1 MSGNKNKKIRH
12 ICTEVKRESM
22 NTKEIKVVILDF
34 DDTIY
39 RGDVWA
45 GWGEYVEGFLTKEF
59 KTQEVAQDFM
69 ARYQIDDHTNGHNIA
84 KAMIKEKGSA
94 KTFVRFMEKNFYQ
107 LPLKNLS
114 HLDEELL
121 KRVAKK
127 FSLYIVSNSTKRYV
141 KFHLKKFGINKN
153 MFKKI
158 YQNNFY
164 AHNTTKTPY
173 YAKILAREKVAP
185 HEAVMIGDSY
195 ENDIVP
201 AINMGINGVH
211 IKSLAETTTV
221 LKNLCEGV

>member
-1 MSGNKNKKIRH
+1 MVILETLFDILSASAGAILGALFAFFLNRKRNKKMANQIIVGRQAL
-12 ICTEVKRESM
+12 EK
-22 NTKEIKVVILDF
+22 IKL
-34 DDTIY
+34 
-39 RGDVWA
+39 
-45 GWGEYVEGFLTKEF
+45 E
-59 KTQEVAQDFM
+59 
-69 ARYQIDDHTNGHNIA
+69 N
-84 KAMIKEKGSA
+84 
-94 KTFVRFMEKNFYQ
+94 
-107 LPLKNLS
+107 
-114 HLDEELL
+114 EELL